1 MIIDILNMMNN
12 VIRCVID
19 MSICDL
25 YHELE
30 GKGVYVLEKVI
41 LYDMVKSVIDFCNL
55 SNKEVDDFLEIC
67 IDFYK
72 NEILNRD
79 DYYRDLGIYG
89 IGRYI
94 LHAYECIQNRFG
106 IPECNKKYIEENCN
120 EWFKDGIYTGLL
132 YKYLK
137 AFYC

>member
-1 MIIDILNMMNN
+1 MMNN

-79 DYYRDLGIYG
+79 DMPMNVFRIDLEYLNVIRNILRKIVMNGLKMV
-89 IGRYI
+89 YI
-94 LHAYECIQNRFG
+94 LVCCIS
-106 IPECNKKYIEENCN
+106 I
-120 EWFKDGIYTGLL
+120 
-132 YKYLK
+132 
-137 AFYC
+137 